1 MRHLRECLSLCVSV
15 CARARAYVHC
25 VCARACVCAQ
35 LSASGSQSTQ
45 AYQGDDVVSGAAA
58 DSPSYAGR
66 RHKPPRSSSRRPQ
79 PQDVHLNRG

>member
-1 MRHLRECLSLCVSV
+1 VRHLRECLSLCVSV

-45 AYQGDDVVSGAAA
+45 AYQGDDVVSGGLPRTRRATLGGGTSRRAAAA
-58 DSPSYAGR
+58 DGHSP
-66 RHKPPRSSSRRPQ
+66 KTCT
-79 PQDVHLNRG
+79 